1 MLETWNISV
10 LINDTAAEIAPFPS
24 AVKNDD
30 VNILKPASKKHSVI
44 ADKYLCERACKHRRQ
59 CDKRNSR
66 YRRKAKA
73 LFEHIVQLITV
84 LRSVVEAYHGCASDR
99 IADKYRYEN
108 ELHIHHYAKGRNAV
122 FTYIFHQLEVVDYT
136 YDR

>member
-1 MLETWNISV
+1 MCL
-10 LINDTAAEIAPFPS
+10 L
-24 AVKNDD
+24 VK
-30 VNILKPASKKHSVI
+30 LCVI

-59 CDKRNSR
+59 CDKGNSR
-66 YRRKAKA
+66 YCRKAKA
-73 LFEHIVQLITV
+73 LFEHIVQFITV

-108 ELHIHHYAKGRNAV
+108 KLHIHHYAKGRNAV
-122 FTYIFHQLEVVDYT
+122 FAYVFHKLEVVDYT